1 MRKALSLILAVV
13 MVALMIP
20 FAAITSLAAD
30 GDVLYSMDF
39 TEWGKENANA
49 LTAAGETITVPT
61 GWVAIKDDNADYL
74 SSVSDKGVYLGGAGQ
89 GIAMDNVPAT
99 NGAHVIKFQW
109 CTEQKI
115 GLLRFGFTQGADVA
129 AAPSSNNTKGWTN
142 MATMAFPYQAGP
154 ENFNMMT
161 AAYGTDKEGKTTYE
175 TGHVLWHANEKWGAG
190 AVNDGLTRTAEI
202 YDKYG
207 NLVDQTTART
217 NLAVPAVRGDLFT
230 TYIFVGEDNIVD
242 KVAMEVDGL
251 RYEYIAPIDIS
262 AEGRFGIWIT
272 NDGQKTSATIKNV
285 AYIDNSGDSF
295 EYPAIGKSETERT
308 SVYYSYDFSDAETL
322 ADIPADVYDGANA
335 DFVLSDG
342 MLCMQTNKVL
352 TTSKPH
358 YDHAFVLQKELLPS
372 DGTYTVELVLDGSSY
387 FNYLFAYWGDEP
399 ENGTATLKEYFNLV
413 SYYKD
418 DVRGNNVKFYQNKGV
433 VNAKGTSFSKDEFSA
448 DSRNN
453 RDGNEIRLQFIVE
466 QNVFRYAY
474 VSTVTEDA
482 VYSNHYMQ
490 TGTAAIAADSNFML
504 LFRNLA
510 NFNAKVGIKSITVL
524 DGAYCDVDTNDYGT
538 EINHVCQKSENLV
551 DVYDVSDVE
560 LTKGDASLRVVENE
574 NGIRFSTSF
583 TEDDLQT
590 LVDLVDTGAIATVE
604 VGTLITTTPW
614 ATAAGAVTHEALD
627 AIAGDKTAYVEVMA
641 TLYDWY
647 AENTF
652 AGTISALKDGREYQ
666 AVGFIRITD
675 SMGHVIYIYSDA
687 TTATLADVQA

>member
-1 MRKALSLILAVV
+1 
-13 MVALMIP
+13 MIP

-89 GIAMDNVPAT
+89 GIAMDNVPTT

-190 AVNDGLTRTAEI
+190 AVNDGRTRTAEI

-230 TYIFVGEDNIVD
+230 TYIFVGEDNKVD

-272 NDGQKTSATIKNV
+272 NDGSKTSATIKNV

-335 DFVLSDG
+335 NTVLRDG
-342 MLCMQTNKVL
+342 MLCWETEKNFTTQKV
-352 TTSKPH
+352 
-358 YDHAFVLQKELLPS
+358 HADNALVLPGELLPS
-372 DGTYTVELVLDGSSY
+372 DGTYTVEVVLDGDSY
-387 FNYLFAYWGDEP
+387 FNYFFAGWND
-399 ENGTATLKEYFNLV
+399 TVALKEYFNLI
-413 SYYKD
+413 SFYN
-418 DVRGNNVKFYQNKGV
+418 GAGGTANKFYQNTGV
-433 VNAKGTSFSKDEFSA
+433 VNAKGTTWSEGDFSG

-453 RDGNEIRLQFIVE
+453 RSGNEIRIQLIVE
-466 QNVFRYAY
+466 QNVLRYAY
-474 VSTVTEDA
+474 VSTITEDA
-482 VYSNHYMQ
+482 VYSNHYMH
-490 TGTAAIAADSNFML
+490 TKKNVTVADGSDFVLM
-504 LFRNLA
+504 FRNA
-510 NFNAKVGIKSITVL
+510 SGYGAEVGIKSITVL

-538 EINHVCQKSENLV
+538 EINHVCQKSDNLV

-560 LTKGDASLRVVENE
+560 LTKGDASLRVVESE

-583 TEDDLQT
+583 TEEDLQT
-590 LVDLVDTGAIATVE
+590 LVDLVDTGAIAKVE